1 MITRDEFLSLAG
13 AEDVRSVFVPAFDR
27 DVYFRLIDADEMD
40 RHQIRMQR
48 RQGDDINMRASLLEM
63 CICDEN
69 GKRLFKNADAERLRK
84 MKLVHIE
91 PLIDAIMEANG
102 LTPSAKE
109 NAEKN
114 SVAILSENGGSGL
127 PENCACLSGLANEA

>member
-48 RQGDDINMRASLLEM
+48 RQGDDINMRASLLAT

-69 GKRLFKNADAERLRK
+69 GKRLFKDADAERLRK

-102 LTPSAKE
+102 MTPAAIAD
-109 NAEKN
+109 AEKN
-114 SVAILSENGGSGL
+114 SQTTRSFNGGIGL
-127 PENCACLSGLANEA
+127 EESCACPSGSANEA